1 MFRLPIVKFFNR
13 IFNRVTITVV
23 LVALQVLWL
32 LWAFW
37 SFTAGRVWLNGALK
51 ALSILIVLYLVRK
64 DENSAYKIGWIVLI
78 GLLPLLGGALYLAF
92 GNKAPAK
99 YLRERM
105 QKVEQAHQTELAQP
119 EGQTDA
125 LDISSRNLSRYVAK
139 FGPYPAWRDTA
150 AHYFS
155 CGEEMYPQ
163 LLADLDKAEKFIFL
177 EFFILRS
184 GKMWDGVE
192 QILRRK
198 AAQGVDVRLIY
209 DDFGSLLGLP
219 MPTMAG
225 KTLSSIASLTSPL
238 ALLAIGAGFKGR
250 KALGYLRPT
259 AVATAVKL
267 MALPALFLPV
277 AVHLGFTDE
286 KLVALLVMLGSI
298 ATPSCYVMAKQMG
311 HEGVL
316 TGSVCVT
323 TTLFSAFS
331 LTFWLFLLRSMGCI
345 A

>member
-1 MFRLPIVKFFNR
+1 MWENVRFSMNSTMPLFFVMLLGYVLYQKKFLSDAFVAGANK
-13 IFNRVTITVV
+13 FVFY
-23 LVALQVLWL
+23 VALPVQLFCFVVTL
-32 LWAFW
+32 
-37 SFTAGRVWLNGALK
+37 V
-51 ALSILIVLYLVRK
+51 SILAIWALAKLFLPDKRLVGEFVQVWYRSSAAILGTAFLQSIYGTAEMSSMMILGSVPLYNVMAVVILMLEGPEAAQAGSMTAKLKKSVK
-64 DENSAYKIGWIVLI
+64 GILTN
-78 GLLPLLGGALYLAF
+78 PTLLGIAAGF
-92 GNKAPAK
+92 
-99 YLRERM
+99 
-105 QKVEQAHQTELAQP
+105 
-119 EGQTDA
+119 
-125 LDISSRNLSRYVAK
+125 
-139 FGPYPAWRDTA
+139 AW
-150 AHYFS
+150 
-155 CGEEMYPQ
+155 
-163 LLADLDKAEKFIFL
+163 
-177 EFFILRS
+177 
-184 GKMWDGVE
+184 
-192 QILRRK
+192 
-198 AAQGVDVRLIY
+198 
-209 DDFGSLLGLP
+209 SLLGLP

-331 LTFWLFLLRSMGCI
+331 LTFWLFLLRSVGCI

>member
-1 MFRLPIVKFFNR
+1 MGEFVQVCYRSSAAILGTAFLQSIYGTAEMSSMMILGSVPLYNVMAVVILMLEGPEAAQAGSMTAKLKKSVK
-13 IFNRVTITVV
+13 
-23 LVALQVLWL
+23 
-32 LWAFW
+32 
-37 SFTAGRVWLNGALK
+37 G
-51 ALSILIVLYLVRK
+51 ILT
-64 DENSAYKIGWIVLI
+64 N
-78 GLLPLLGGALYLAF
+78 PTLLGIAAGF
-92 GNKAPAK
+92 
-99 YLRERM
+99 
-105 QKVEQAHQTELAQP
+105 
-119 EGQTDA
+119 
-125 LDISSRNLSRYVAK
+125 
-139 FGPYPAWRDTA
+139 AW
-150 AHYFS
+150 
-155 CGEEMYPQ
+155 
-163 LLADLDKAEKFIFL
+163 
-177 EFFILRS
+177 
-184 GKMWDGVE
+184 
-192 QILRRK
+192 
-198 AAQGVDVRLIY
+198 
-209 DDFGSLLGLP
+209 SLLGLP
-219 MPTMAG
+219 MPTMAD

>member
-51 ALSILIVLYLVRK
+51 ALSIMIVLYLVRK

-155 CGEEMYPQ
+155 CGEEMIPSCWR
-163 LLADLDKAEKFIFL
+163 I
-177 EFFILRS
+177 
-184 GKMWDGVE
+184 WT
-192 QILRRK
+192 RRK
-198 AAQGVDVRLIY
+198 NLS
-209 DDFGSLLGLP
+209 FWNF
-219 MPTMAG
+219 
-225 KTLSSIASLTSPL
+225 LSSVPAKCGTAWSRSSAARPL
-238 ALLAIGAGFKGR
+238 RVWMCG
-250 KALGYLRPT
+250 
-259 AVATAVKL
+259 
-267 MALPALFLPV
+267 
-277 AVHLGFTDE
+277 
-286 KLVALLVMLGSI
+286 
-298 ATPSCYVMAKQMG
+298 
-311 HEGVL
+311 
-316 TGSVCVT
+316 
-323 TTLFSAFS
+323 
-331 LTFWLFLLRSMGCI
+331 
-345 A
+345 

>member
-51 ALSILIVLYLVRK
+51 ALSIMIVLYLVRK

-150 AHYFS
+150 AHYFPV
-155 CGEEMYPQ
+155 G
-163 LLADLDKAEKFIFL
+163 
-177 EFFILRS
+177 
-184 GKMWDGVE
+184 
-192 QILRRK
+192 RRC
-198 AAQGVDVRLIY
+198 I
-209 DDFGSLLGLP
+209 
-219 MPTMAG
+219 
-225 KTLSSIASLTSPL
+225 
-238 ALLAIGAGFKGR
+238 
-250 KALGYLRPT
+250 
-259 AVATAVKL
+259 
-267 MALPALFLPV
+267 
-277 AVHLGFTDE
+277 
-286 KLVALLVMLGSI
+286 
-298 ATPSCYVMAKQMG
+298 PSCWQIWTRQK
-311 HEGVL
+311 
-316 TGSVCVT
+316 SSFFWNS
-323 TTLFSAFS
+323 LFSVPAKCGTAWS
-331 LTFWLFLLRSMGCI
+331 RSSAARPLRGWMCG
-345 A
+345 

>member
-1 MFRLPIVKFFNR
+1 MMRPSAPAATAARAIGSTSHAMPEAWLGSTMTGRWESFFRIGTAEMSSMMILGSVPLYNVMAVVILMLEGPEAARAGSMTAKLKKSVK
-13 IFNRVTITVV
+13 
-23 LVALQVLWL
+23 
-32 LWAFW
+32 
-37 SFTAGRVWLNGALK
+37 G
-51 ALSILIVLYLVRK
+51 ILT
-64 DENSAYKIGWIVLI
+64 N
-78 GLLPLLGGALYLAF
+78 PTLLGIAAGF
-92 GNKAPAK
+92 
-99 YLRERM
+99 
-105 QKVEQAHQTELAQP
+105 
-119 EGQTDA
+119 
-125 LDISSRNLSRYVAK
+125 
-139 FGPYPAWRDTA
+139 AW
-150 AHYFS
+150 
-155 CGEEMYPQ
+155 
-163 LLADLDKAEKFIFL
+163 
-177 EFFILRS
+177 
-184 GKMWDGVE
+184 
-192 QILRRK
+192 
-198 AAQGVDVRLIY
+198 
-209 DDFGSLLGLP
+209 SLLGLP

>member
-1 MFRLPIVKFFNR
+1 MQNLIFSLNATLPVFLVMVVGYALGQLGFLPPAFCKASDRLTFK
-13 IFNRVTITVV
+13 VT
-23 LVALQVLWL
+23 
-32 LWAFW
+32 
-37 SFTAGRVWLNGALK
+37 
-51 ALSILIVLYLVRK
+51 
-64 DENSAYKIGWIVLI
+64 
-78 GLLPLLGGALYLAF
+78 LPLMLFLDMGSVDILHDFRPRFVLFCFAATLVGILTVWAGAKRFLKDKTLVGEFVQACYRSSAAILGTAFLQSIYGTAEMSSMMILGSVPLYNVMAVVILMLE
-92 GNKAPAK
+92 G
-99 YLRERM
+99 
-105 QKVEQAHQTELAQP
+105 P
-119 EGQTDA
+119 E
-125 LDISSRNLSRYVAK
+125 
-139 FGPYPAWRDTA
+139 
-150 AHYFS
+150 
-155 CGEEMYPQ
+155 
-163 LLADLDKAEKFIFL
+163 
-177 EFFILRS
+177 
-184 GKMWDGVE
+184 
-192 QILRRK
+192 
-198 AAQGVDVRLIY
+198 AAQAGSMTAKLKKSVKGILTNPTLLGIAAG
-209 DDFGSLLGLP
+209 FAWSLLGLP

-331 LTFWLFLLRSMGCI
+331 LDFLAVFAAEHGLHRLNET
-345 A
+345 